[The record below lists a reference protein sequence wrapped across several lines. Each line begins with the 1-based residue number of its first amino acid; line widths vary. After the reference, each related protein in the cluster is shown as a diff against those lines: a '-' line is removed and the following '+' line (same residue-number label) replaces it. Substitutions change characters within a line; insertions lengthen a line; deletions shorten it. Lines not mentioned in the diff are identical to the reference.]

1 MTPFASMSKHTIN
14 VYCIS
19 MEPSTTTTTKTKIN
33 SIETSFSAAKF
44 RTGVYLPLS
53 RLSVLKTIS
62 KLSKQIK
69 TVLVWKWKT
78 FPWNWAVCLRWCLLC
93 WMLRELSRCVCFK
106 FARCKQ
112 KQVNLLLN
120 ILPISNCI
128 QPVVHSQNPA
138 NSSLHSQRLPQKDL
152 KRNAFANKTLNSA
165 NANSISKQLV
175 IHWIWCIS
183 HFRERLMS
191 ERKK

>member
-1 MTPFASMSKHTIN
+1 MTPFASISKHTIN

-19 MEPSTTTTTKTKIN
+19 MEPSTTITKTKIN

-78 FPWNWAVCLRWCLLC
+78 FPWNWAVCLRWCLIC
-93 WMLRELSRCVCFK
+93 WMLREVCLLQICSMQTETGKSVAQYTTYIELHWATSRYQ
-106 FARCKQ
+106 A
-112 KQVNLLLN
+112 
-120 ILPISNCI
+120 
-128 QPVVHSQNPA
+128 A
-138 NSSLHSQRLPQKDL
+138 NSSLHSKRLPQKDL
-152 KRNAFANKTLNSA
+152 KRNEFANKTLNSA